1 MAGLGGRRI
10 LVIGASSG
18 IGHAA
23 AVRLGR
29 AGARLVL
36 AARRVDRL
44 KESAAEAGPEASV
57 VRCDVREEADCEAVV
72 ASAVDRLGGLDDL
85 VYATGMGPLVQLIDA
100 DQATWREALETNLLG
115 AALVTRA
122 AVSYLEASEG
132 RAIYFSSTS
141 ASITPPW
148 PGLNLYVVSKAGLD
162 KLIGAWRSEHP
173 GVSFTRVVIGP
184 TVTEFAEGWDPELF
198 AEAGALWVQRAYL
211 GVGAMDP
218 DLVASEVVNVLASPA
233 RVDSITIQP
242 PTT

>member
-18 IGHAA
+18 IGRAA
-23 AVRLGR
+23 ALQLARVGS
-29 AGARLVL
+29 RLVL

-44 KESAAEAGPEASV
+44 EESAAEAGGESSV
-57 VRCDVREEADCEAVV
+57 VRCDVREEGDCEAVV
-72 ASAVDRLGGLDDL
+72 AIAVDRLGGLDGL

-100 DQATWREALETNLLG
+100 DQATWRDALETNLLG

-122 AVSYLEASEG
+122 AISHLEASEG
-132 RAIYFSSTS
+132 RAVYFSSTS

-162 KLIGAWRSEHP
+162 KLIVAWRSEHP
-173 GVSFTRVVIGP
+173 SVSFTQVVIGP
-184 TVTEFAEGWDPELF
+184 TVTEFAESWDPELF

-218 DLVASEVVNVLASPA
+218 DVVAGQVVNVLASPA

-242 PTT
+242 PMT

>member
-18 IGHAA
+18 IGRAA
-23 AVRLGR
+23 AVQLARG
-29 AGARLVL
+29 GARLVL
-36 AARRVDRL
+36 GARRVERL
-44 KESAAEAGPEASV
+44 KETAVEAGGDAGV
-57 VRCDVREEADCEAVV
+57 VRCDVRDEGDCEAVV
-72 ASAVDRLGGLDDL
+72 GAAVDRLGGLDGL
-85 VYATGMGPLVQLIDA
+85 VYAVGTGPLVQLIDA
-100 DQATWREALETNLLG
+100 DHATWRQALDTNLLG
-115 AALVTRA
+115 ASLVTRA

-132 RAIYFSSTS
+132 SAVYFSSTS

-162 KLIGAWRSEHP
+162 KLILAWRSEHP
-173 GVSFTRVVIGP
+173 SVRFTRVVIGP

-211 GVGAMDP
+211 GVAAMDP
-218 DLVASEVVNVLASPA
+218 DLVAGEVVNLLASPA

-242 PTT
+242 PTS

>member
-1 MAGLGGRRI
+1 M
-10 LVIGASSG
+10 VVGASSG
-18 IGHAA
+18 IGRATA
-23 AVRLGR
+23 IQLGR

-44 KESAAEAGPEASV
+44 EESAAEAGPEASA
-57 VRCDVREEADCEAVV
+57 VRCDVRDEGDCGVVV
-72 ASAVDRLGGLDDL
+72 ATAVDRLGGLDDL
-85 VYATGMGPLVQLIDA
+85 VYASGTGHLVQLVDA
-100 DQATWREALETNLLG
+100 DQAAWREALETNVLG
-115 AALVTRA
+115 ASLVTRA
-122 AVSYLEASEG
+122 AVPHLEASDG
-132 RAIYFSSTS
+132 RALYFSSTS

-173 GVSFTRVVIGP
+173 SVSFTRVVIGP

-211 GVGAMDP
+211 GVTAMEP
-218 DLVASEVVNVLASPA
+218 DVVATEVVNLLASPA

>member
-18 IGHAA
+18 IGRSAA
-23 AVRLGR
+23 IKLAGE
-29 AGARLVL
+29 GARLVL

-44 KESAAEAGPEASV
+44 KETAAEAGGDPGL
-57 VRCDVREEADCEAVV
+57 VRCDVRDEDDCQAVV
-72 ASAVDRLGGLDDL
+72 AAAVDRLGGLDGL
-85 VYATGMGPLVQLIDA
+85 VYATGMGPLVQLVDA
-100 DQATWREALETNLLG
+100 DQAVWRHALETNLVGASLVTG
-115 AALVTRA
+115 AAI
-122 AVSYLEASEG
+122 SHLEASQG

-148 PGLNLYVVSKAGLD
+148 PSLNLYVVSKAALD
-162 KLIGAWRSEHP
+162 KLIHAWRSEHP
-173 GVSFTRVVIGP
+173 SVCFTRIVIGP

-218 DLVASEVVNVLASPA
+218 EVVAGEVVNVLATPA
-233 RVDSITIQP
+233 RVDSITLQP
-242 PTT
+242 PTI